1 MHTIRELRW
10 NSKNFNFLIFKDYIF
25 LNKKIMIFSKA
36 NLYKLKK
43 MLLSLSEI
51 PTKEG
56 IVLITDSDDM
66 EVGLEVFVDGDEGL
80 VPAPDGEYTV
90 DESIVV
96 VEGGKIVSIT
106 EKPIEQPIET
116 PVETP
121 MQNEEK
127 PEEKPEEKMEEPST
141 EPTEPTEPMEP
152 STEELKNLIEEQKSM
167 IETLKSENETLKAE
181 IEDLKKKLEEPLA
194 QPAEEQFKNTKPIEK
209 ETKIDFSKYI
219 KRK

>member
-1 MHTIRELRW
+1 
-10 NSKNFNFLIFKDYIF
+10 
-25 LNKKIMIFSKA
+25 MIFSKA

-56 IVLITDSDDM
+56 ITLITDSDNM
-66 EVGLEVFVDGDEGL
+66 EVGLEVFVDGDAGL
-80 VPAPDGEYTV
+80 EPANDGEYTV

-96 VEGGKIVSIT
+96 VEGGKIVEIK
-106 EKPIEQPIET
+106 EKPIEQPVET
-116 PVETP
+116 PEEP

-127 PEEKPEEKMEEPST
+127 PEEKPMENPIDNPEEPT
-141 EPTEPTEPMEP
+141 I
-152 STEELKNLIEEQKSM
+152 EELKNLIEEQKTM
-167 IETLKSENETLKAE
+167 IETLKSENENLKSE

-194 QPAEEQFKNTKPIEK
+194 EPAEEQFKNTKPIEK
-209 ETKIDFSKYI
+209 ENKIDFSKYI

>member
-1 MHTIRELRW
+1 
-10 NSKNFNFLIFKDYIF
+10 
-25 LNKKIMIFSKA
+25 MIFSKQ

-66 EVGLEVFVDGDEGL
+66 EVGLEVFVDADAGL
-80 VPAPDGEYTV
+80 EPAPDGEYTV
-90 DESIVV
+90 DENIVV
-96 VEGGKIVSIT
+96 VEGGKIVEIK
-106 EKPIEQPIET
+106 EKPIEQPVET
-116 PVETP
+116 PEQPIETP
-121 MQNEEK
+121 MQE
-127 PEEKPEEKMEEPST
+127 EEKPEEKMEEKPMENPE
-141 EPTEPTEPMEP
+141 EPTTD
-152 STEELKNLIEEQKSM
+152 ELKNLIEEQKTV
-167 IETLKSENETLKAE
+167 IENLKSENETLKAE

-194 QPAEEQFKNTKPIEK
+194 EPAEEQFKNEKPIEK